1 MIIQLSQDTDINT
14 LKEITRIHKE
24 CIKQINSQ
32 YYSNKQIKEWDSL
45 INIKNIEDQLKNTIW
60 IVIKENNKIIGFGQY
75 SLKDKEIYQIQVD
88 PGMQRKGY
96 GRKIYEYIEEDFKR
110 NNINEI
116 TLLSTLNAI
125 AFYKSLGFNI
135 VKHIYFKLKTEEIE
149 MVKMR
154 KI

>member
-32 YYSNKQIKEWDSL
+32 YYSNKQIKEWVSL
-45 INIKNIEDQLKNTIW
+45 INIKNVEDQLKNTIW
-60 IVIKENNKIIGFGQY
+60 IIIKENNKIIGFGQY
-75 SLKDKEIYQIQVD
+75 SLIDKEIYQIQVD

-135 VKHIYFKLKTEEIE
+135 IKHIYFKLKTEEIE
-149 MVKMR
+149 MIKMR